1 MVTSDS
7 GDRRLRAWEIGVLAV
22 ILAFG
27 VAVRAGY
34 LAEARQ
40 APDFA
45 SPAVDAGFHDW
56 WARGLAFDRWTPPSG
71 EADPQIGT
79 TAYFRPPGY
88 PYFLAAVY
96 RLFGEGYVAPRIV
109 QMALGLG
116 NALLAFWIGRRWFG
130 RAPGL
135 VLAAGMCGYWIF
147 TYYEAEF
154 HDPVLF
160 ITLLL
165 TSVLLLGLWRDR
177 GSVGFAAGAG
187 LSGGLAAVVR
197 PNAIAVLALAV
208 LWIVWAGWR
217 GAKPQPWRTSAL
229 TLLVAATLAILP
241 VTLRNWLVARDLVLL
256 TTNGGVNL
264 YIGNHPGADGFVTT
278 EIPGLGRFRT
288 CFDWPG
294 VVAGVEREVGHPLK
308 HSEVSRYFAAQARGF
323 IAEHPGEFLRL
334 TAKKALLFWGP
345 VEVAHNKEVH
355 YERVESPL
363 LSRLPGSFPLVLAL
377 AVLGIAV
384 LAFERR
390 STGPSP
396 RWDMTLLVAGA
407 VLAYFLSVLPI
418 FAAARYRVPVIPF
431 LLLFAAYGV
440 VRFVAFSRE
449 RWWKHAV
456 LCLALFVP
464 SFALA
469 SHAFAGYTP
478 SLARWHFD
486 RGADW
491 GRIGDADRAIAS
503 YRSALAV
510 DPTMFEANY
519 NLGHVL
525 FDRGDVLSAIE
536 HWERARTVDP
546 SFAPVWFNLS
556 LAYEKAGQREQAI
569 ERLSEAV
576 RLDPSA
582 TRYHARLADALFA
595 AGELARARDEYEAVL
610 TASPDDRTAL
620 RNLAWILATTG
631 QDAHRAVALAEQ
643 AARLTDGRSP
653 SVLDVLAAAYHAAGR
668 RDDAVATARRA
679 VAVARAMGSENL
691 ARQIESRLPSY
702 EGGVRSRH

>member
-1 MVTSDS
+1 MVPSDLT
-7 GDRRLRAWEIGVLAV
+7 DRRLRAWEIAALAV

-56 WARGLAFDRWTPPSG
+56 WARGLAFDRWTPPAG

-96 RLFGEGYVAPRIV
+96 RIFGEGYVAPRIV
-109 QMALGLG
+109 QMVLGLG

-130 RAPGL
+130 RATGL

-165 TSVLLLGLWRDR
+165 VTVLLLGLWRDR
-177 GSVGFAAGAG
+177 GSVVCAAGAG
-187 LSGGLAAVVR
+187 LSCGLAAVVR
-197 PNAIAVLALAV
+197 PNAVAIVALAA
-208 LWIVWAGWR
+208 LWVVWTGWR
-217 GAKPQPWRTSAL
+217 GAKPQPWRAPALAICVAAAL
-229 TLLVAATLAILP
+229 TILP
-241 VTLRNWLVARDLVLL
+241 VTLRNWIVAKDLVLL

-264 YIGNHPGADGFVTT
+264 YIGNHAGADGFVTT
-278 EIPGLGRFRT
+278 DIPGLGRFRT

-294 VVAGVEREVGHPLK
+294 VVAGVERQVGHPMK
-308 HSEVSRYFAAQARGF
+308 HSEVSRYFAARARGF

-363 LSRLPGSFPLVLAL
+363 LSRIPGSFPLVLAL
-377 AVLGIAV
+377 AVVGAAV
-384 LAFERR
+384 LVFQRRR
-390 STGPSP
+390 SGPTA
-396 RWDMTLLVAGA
+396 RWDMTLLVAG
-407 VLAYFLSVLPI
+407 VLLSYFLSVVPI

-431 LLLFAAYGV
+431 LLLFGSYGV
-440 VRFVAFSRE
+440 ARFVAFARA
-449 RWWKHAV
+449 RRLKAAA
-456 LCLALFVP
+456 LCLAVFVP

-491 GRIGDADRAIAS
+491 ARVGDGDRAIAS
-503 YRSALAV
+503 YRSALGV

-519 NLGHVL
+519 NLGHML
-525 FDRGDVLSAIE
+525 FDRGDVASAIE

-595 AGELARARDEYEAVL
+595 AGDLARARGEYEAVL

-631 QDAHRAVALAEQ
+631 QDARRAVALAEQ

-668 RDDAVATARRA
+668 REDAVATARRA
-679 VAVARAMGSENL
+679 VAVARESGAEDL
-691 ARQIESRLPSY
+691 ARHISSRLAVY
-702 EGGVRSRH
+702 EKGTR